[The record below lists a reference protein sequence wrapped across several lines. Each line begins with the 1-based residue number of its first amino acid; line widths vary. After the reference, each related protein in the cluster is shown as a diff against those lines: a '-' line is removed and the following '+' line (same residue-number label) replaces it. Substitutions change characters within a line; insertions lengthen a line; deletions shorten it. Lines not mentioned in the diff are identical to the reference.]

1 MDDLTVIFEEQR
13 THLHAVAYRV
23 LGSVHEADDAVQE
36 IPRVRAAVPDRWV
49 SARSGRLVHRRTVGA
64 KPASDPLDI

>member
-13 THLHAVAYRV
+13 TQLHAVAYRV

-36 IPRVRAAVPDRWV
+36 ILVFVPQFPT
-49 SARSGRLVHRRTVGA
+49 AG
-64 KPASDPLDI
+64 